1 MILGCCT
8 AYWNFEQLI
17 IMITRNVYPIRE
29 FRAPKLR
36 LVAFSWMI
44 ALAASACWKP
54 SAAEADERPNI
65 VLILSDDQS
74 WTDYGFMGHDVI
86 RTPHLD
92 RLASESIVFKN
103 GYVPTPLCRP
113 SLMNLATGHYAR
125 DHGITG
131 NDPSTKLAKQYSPEF
146 KALAEKIVAKI
157 DDLDTLPELLV
168 DAGYLAHQSG
178 KWWEG
183 HYSRGGFT
191 HGMTQGEIGGRVR
204 HGDEGLKIGREGL
217 EPIFSF
223 IETAEKQDKPFF
235 VWYAPY
241 LPHTPHNPPE
251 RLLKY
256 YADMGLDPAVA
267 KYYAMCE
274 WFDETCGE
282 LVGHLDERGL
292 RENTLIYY
300 VCDNGWI
307 QRAADTEVPEGWRP
321 SFAPRSKQSVYEGGI
336 RNPIMFSWPRVLK
349 PSDRVDLVS
358 SLDTFPTVLAAAGLE
373 IPDGLPG
380 YNLLPQLKSGE
391 EIARDT
397 IFGDCYAH
405 DVADVDDPEATLLY
419 LWCIRDRWK
428 LILAYDG
435 EVNRYT
441 VQHPRNEAVQLF
453 KLDVDPHEENNL
465 ADAFPKKVVE
475 LQEAIEN
482 WYPLRERRL
491 HGSN

>member
-1 MILGCCT
+1 MKIAHRT
-8 AYWNFEQLI
+8 RFATNMQRLI
-17 IMITRNVYPIRE
+17 FGICSVL
-29 FRAPKLR
+29 AP
-36 LVAFSWMI
+36 F
-44 ALAASACWKP
+44 ASTNSLLEAN
-54 SAAEADERPNI
+54 SAKPNI

-74 WTDYGFMGHDVI
+74 WTDYGFMGHEVI

-92 RLASESIVFKN
+92 KLASESIVFKN
-103 GYVPTPLCRP
+103 GYVPTPLCRA
-113 SLMNLATGHYAR
+113 SLMSLATGHYAK

-131 NDPSTKLAKQYSPEF
+131 NDPSPRLAESYSPEF
-146 KALAEKIVAKI
+146 KKLAHKLVAKI
-157 DDLDTLPELLV
+157 DELDTLPELLV
-168 DAGYLAHQSG
+168 EAGYLAHQSG

-204 HGDEGLKIGREGL
+204 HGDAGLTIGREGL

-223 IETAEKQDKPFF
+223 IELAEKEEKPFF
-235 VWYAPY
+235 VWYAPF

-251 RLLKY
+251 RLFRH
-256 YADMGLDPAVA
+256 YADRGLDPAVA

-282 LVGHLDERGL
+282 LVGHLDEKGL

-307 QRAADTEVPEGWRP
+307 QKAADTDVPEGWHT

-336 RNPIMFSWPRVLK
+336 RNPIMFSWPTVLK

-358 SLDTFPTVLAAAGLE
+358 SLDTFPTVLAAAGVE

-391 EIARDT
+391 EIARNT

-405 DVADVDDPEATLLY
+405 DIADVDDPEATLLY

-428 LILAYDG
+428 LILTYDG
-435 EVNRYT
+435 EVNRYAL
-441 VQHPRNEAVQLF
+441 QHPRTEAIQLF
-453 KLDVDPHEENNL
+453 KLDVDPREENNL
-465 ADAFPKKVVE
+465 ADAFPEKVAE
-475 LQEAIEN
+475 LKEAIEG
-482 WYPLRERRL
+482 WYPLTKRRL
-491 HGSN
+491 VNRK